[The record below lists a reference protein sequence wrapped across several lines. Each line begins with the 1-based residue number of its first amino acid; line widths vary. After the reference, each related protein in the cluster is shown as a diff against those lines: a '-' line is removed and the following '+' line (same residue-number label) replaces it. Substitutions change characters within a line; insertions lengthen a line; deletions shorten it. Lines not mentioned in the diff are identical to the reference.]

1 MKKGKRSLTLALSL
15 LSIASLTACDDDYK
29 YPKNKWEEGKIVNV
43 GGKNYTFEQIYKL
56 LDNTKGSA
64 QAYYNVAKNVLAQ
77 LVTKRTDAMLATV
90 DSKMNELKNTW
101 KTNAR
106 TNRTSYKEEMEKTL
120 DSESVDDIDE
130 LRNKYIAQAQ
140 NDENSTAYYNINA
153 DGTTDKS
160 YKFYISEEM
169 TKNYVKEQAPYHVS
183 HILIKVDASS
193 DGEGLWNGKISSDD
207 AKQIGNVARM
217 LASNDS
223 FGSIALIA
231 SDDEGSAK
239 QYGELFTST
248 DGSEQVAME
257 KTTSYINEFKLGLYA
272 YDTFLNPNTKS
283 NAEVRT
289 SLRVPGD
296 NVATSAVKDTIKNV
310 LIGSN
315 AEEGKTSKAFGIPLS
330 VALTMGYVAETEKNM
345 VDNTKVDYAQETQ
358 YPRNVLFNNYFNYH
372 GVNFMY
378 DDRDEYDEKFLTEAK
393 EVAAVAGINSSAWT
407 QPSDAKASLPN
418 KYAEYEY
425 VRGQLDK
432 IDQAKFQ
439 EIDGVSD
446 NLVEYKYNDSTGRSE
461 YTSIT
466 GSKKVLVEKDGTKN
480 PVIIVRG
487 GSSSYQG
494 IHFIVVNNDPFE
506 NAGNKYQY
514 YRTNIPSASES
525 DKTKADSDSYEKN
538 ASFIN
543 FVTTD
548 VNSNTTYNTRRD
560 ALYKSIKK
568 ANSNIEFNLYESN
581 KAAFKSAYNVDFD
594 TLLGDYS
601 KLVNRY
607 IDTTR
612 DSSQVSANDSLDESW
627 ETYIRQLS
635 IQEDVSPRGI
645 VPQVCISAF
654 EGGNFD
660 GKENLCH
667 VEK

>member
-446 NLVEYKYNDSTGRSE
+446 NLVEYKYNASTGRSE

-506 NAGNKYQY
+506 NADNKYQY

>member
-506 NAGNKYQY
+506 NADIKYQY